1 MTRKLEVG
9 TVLSRVFETYRDQI
23 GLLIPAALIVFVP
36 VAILNGLI
44 LTGGGI
50 GLALLASL
58 IGTVA
63 TYWYQGMVVEAARDV
78 IVDGKRDH
86 TVGSLFG
93 SVSPVILP
101 LIAAGILAGIGVA
114 IGLVLLIVPGL
125 ILLTMWAVIAPA
137 IVIDRAGVF
146 DAFGRSSRLTKGNR
160 WPVFGVIVIIFLLNF
175 VLGAI
180 VQSILGGAT
189 DDSFAGYA
197 IADLIVRVFV
207 APISA
212 LAAAVMFFELKEAH
226 GEGLATGAAVPPV
239 ATPPAAGP
247 GAPGPEA
254 PQQPAAPPQQ
264 PSPGQQ
270 APPPGEPP
278 QAPPPPER

>member
-44 LTGGGI
+44 LTGGGV
-50 GLALLASL
+50 GLALVASL

-78 IVDGKRDH
+78 IVDGRRDH
-86 TVGSLFG
+86 TVGSLFS
-93 SVSPVILP
+93 SVAPVLLP

-114 IGLVLLIVPGL
+114 IGLILLIVPGL
-125 ILLTMWAVIAPA
+125 FLLTIWAVIAPA

-146 DAFGRSSRLTKGNR
+146 DAFGASSRLTKGNR
-160 WPVFGVIVIIFLLNF
+160 WPVFGVIVVVFLLNF

-180 VQSILGGAT
+180 VQGILGGAT
-189 DDSFAGYA
+189 DDSFAGFA
-197 IADLIVRVFV
+197 IAELIVRVFV
-207 APISA
+207 APIAA
-212 LAAAVMFFELKEAH
+212 LAAAVMYFELKAAH
-226 GEGLATGAAVPPV
+226 GEALGAGAAP
-239 ATPPAAGP
+239 ATPAP
-247 GAPGPEA
+247 GAPPVTGGPEA
-254 PQQPAAPPQQ
+254 PQPSAPQQQPAPEAPP
-264 PSPGQQ
+264 G
-270 APPPGEPP
+270 GEPP
-278 QAPPPPER
+278 QAPPPPEAPPRS